1 MAWRSQS
8 NARAKQLSLT
18 GGLPGPNSLNDPFQT
33 GAEVR
38 KQQALELLK
47 EGRERNKTRS
57 DVGKEVVLSEPEPLS
72 FGLLD

>member
-8 NARAKQLSLT
+8 NARAKQLYLT
-18 GGLPGPNSLNDPFQT
+18 GGLPGPKSLNDPFQT

-38 KQQALELLK
+38 KQQALEL
-47 EGRERNKTRS
+47 ERGEREEKTRS
-57 DVGKEVVLSEPEPLS
+57 DVGEEVVLSEPEPLS

>member
-8 NARAKQLSLT
+8 NARAKQLYLT

-38 KQQALELLK
+38 KQQALELK
-47 EGRERNKTRS
+47 EGRERK
-57 DVGKEVVLSEPEPLS
+57 GEE
-72 FGLLD
+72 